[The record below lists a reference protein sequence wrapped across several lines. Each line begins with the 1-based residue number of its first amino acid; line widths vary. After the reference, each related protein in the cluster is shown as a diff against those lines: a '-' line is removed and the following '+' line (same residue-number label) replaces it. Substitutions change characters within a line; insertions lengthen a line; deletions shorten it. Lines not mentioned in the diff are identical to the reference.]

1 MNWKLGF
8 FSLLSLALF
17 SPPSFSLSN
26 KEFKIGMVQEFEN
39 LNPMIMSMSATTY
52 MAHMVNRVLVSLD
65 ADGKWYPQ
73 LAKQIPTKENGRM
86 KIEGSG
92 DKKYIVAKWDIVDSA
107 KWGDGTPV
115 TCQDFAFALQVAAN
129 PNISVSSKSSYDMIE
144 EISWEPST
152 PKKCTFKYKNAT
164 FNYFHEM
171 SQFYPLP
178 KHIEESVFQK
188 FSSQPE
194 GYDRNSNYT
203 KNPSLAGLYNG
214 PYLISEVKLGS
225 HVAFVPNPY
234 FYGKPTKIQKVIVK
248 LIPSSSTLT
257 TNLKAGNIDMI
268 SVMGLSMDEA
278 LIFDKKVKAEKLP
291 YQVLFQ
297 PSRVYEHID
306 LNLENPILKDVRV
319 RQALMY
325 GMNREEMV
333 NSLFEGKQTVA
344 DHFIHPL
351 DVWYTKDPKKINLY
365 TYNKKEA
372 SRLLDEAGWKMGPN
386 NLRTKDGQ
394 KLSFVFM
401 TTAENKLRSVV
412 QTYLQN
418 QWKNLGIEIVIK
430 NEPARV
436 FFADTTRKR
445 TFPALAMF
453 AWTSAPE
460 SSPKEQLHSSQIP
473 SKENSWVGQN
483 YPGWKNAEVDKLL
496 MDVEKEF
503 DSKKR
508 VKILEKILKHFTEEV
523 PALPL
528 FYRSDIA
535 VIPSTLKNFRLT
547 GHQYQDTNNIENWD
561 LESSN

>member
-1 MNWKLGF
+1 MFDEKTLSYIPISKNSTFKLTNIISEEKINATSREKNLVSP
-8 FSLLSLALF
+8 FSRFIAKRFSALMLTANGKVNPTLLNQKASKETVIRFGLF
-17 SPPSFSLSN
+17 KGLS
-26 KEFKIGMVQEFEN
+26 E
-39 LNPMIMSMSATTY
+39 SATRE
-52 MAHMVNRVLVSLD
+52 VGLPRNS
-65 ADGKWYPQ
+65 K
-73 LAKQIPTKENGRM
+73 PT
-86 KIEGSG
+86 
-92 DKKYIVAKWDIVDSA
+92 
-107 KWGDGTPV
+107 
-115 TCQDFAFALQVAAN
+115 F
-129 PNISVSSKSSYDMIE
+129 ISS
-144 EISWEPST
+144 
-152 PKKCTFKYKNAT
+152 
-164 FNYFHEM
+164 
-171 SQFYPLP
+171 
-178 KHIEESVFQK
+178 
-188 FSSQPE
+188 E
-194 GYDRNSNYT
+194 GY
-203 KNPSLAGLYNG
+203 P
-214 PYLISEVKLGS
+214 
-225 HVAFVPNPY
+225 
-234 FYGKPTKIQKVIVK
+234 
-248 LIPSSSTLT
+248 
-257 TNLKAGNIDMI
+257 
-268 SVMGLSMDEA
+268 
-278 LIFDKKVKAEKLP
+278 
-291 YQVLFQ
+291 
-297 PSRVYEHID
+297 EHID

-508 VKILEKILKHFTEEV
+508 VKILEKILKHYTEELPV
-523 PALPL
+523 LPL

-535 VIPSTLKNFRLT
+535 VIPSSLKNFRLT
-547 GHQYQDTNNIENWD
+547 GHQFQDTNNIENWD
-561 LESSN
+561 LESSK